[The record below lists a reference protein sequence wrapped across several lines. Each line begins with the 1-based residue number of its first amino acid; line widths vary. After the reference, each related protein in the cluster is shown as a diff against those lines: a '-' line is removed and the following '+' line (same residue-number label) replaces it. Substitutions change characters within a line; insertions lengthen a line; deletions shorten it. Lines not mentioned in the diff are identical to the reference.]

1 MNSISSKCDGYYK
14 KKKEQMHKYARKLI
28 GIVYRQIHLHKQYRK
43 TKREINTKVR
53 RWTDNTLN
61 RIVFYIYISEANN

>member
-1 MNSISSKCDGYYK
+1 MTSISSKCDVYYK

-28 GIVYRQIHLHKQYRK
+28 SIVYRQIRLHKQYRK